1 MRARLCLD
9 RLAAAAKCVGSFGY
23 LASFVAMVMF
33 GRMVFGC
40 SLLLNGCFDF
50 LRPWRSVAAAVSA
63 VVAVLGDGAGLAG
76 LCVLLHPV
84 LVAMVMFGRMVF
96 GCSLLLNGCFDFLT
110 FCCCCLSTKIER
122 KRSLGG
128 LCSGLRLGLVL

>member
-1 MRARLCLD
+1 
-9 RLAAAAKCVGSFGY
+9 
-23 LASFVAMVMF
+23 MVVF

-40 SLLLNGCFDF
+40 SLLISGCFDF
-50 LRPWRSVAAAVSA
+50 LRPWRSVAAAVGA

-96 GCSLLLNGCFDFLT
+96 GCSLLINGCFDFLT
-110 FCCCCLSTKIER
+110 SCFCCRRHVLRTQIER
-122 KRSLGG
+122 KRSYGC
-128 LCSGLRLGLVL
+128 LCAGLRL